1 MRGVKGHELRLTYL
15 EMLQV
20 TSSGLGTGLDRDRA
34 SKTCKKLGHSVKL
47 GNVLRDSKGWQGR
60 FSVREMLCMGT
71 GAQLDKQKPS
81 IHWKLLK
88 ESPGFHSNTRRLLLQ
103 KRTLSWHRAGK
114 TNMDVF
120 LWGGGALPLESLKK
134 LWENTLPTGG
144 AGSWGICMARACHLG
159 TCHDFW
165 HSNEGRQ
172 TRGLVQLSSSSYF
185 YLSE

>member
-60 FSVREMLCMGT
+60 FSVREMLCTGT

-88 ESPGFHSNTRRLLLQ
+88 ESPGFHSNIGLQ
-103 KRTLSWHRAGK
+103 GGCSCSKEHCPGTGQGKQTWMCFPGEGGLCLSR
-114 TNMDVF
+114 V
-120 LWGGGALPLESLKK
+120 
-134 LWENTLPTGG
+134 
-144 AGSWGICMARACHLG
+144 
-159 TCHDFW
+159 
-165 HSNEGRQ
+165 
-172 TRGLVQLSSSSYF
+172 
-185 YLSE
+185 